1 MAEDSCK
8 PTISHWLKS
17 EYGRCWPLR
26 STGYHLC
33 MPLKSNCVVLRNIF
47 IKNYLL
53 ELSITNT
60 KIPVPKM
67 FEFIKAV
74 VELRLNER
82 IFQEKERNP
91 EPAAPNPHFSFN
103 PNYFHYPTSHN
114 NRLACKVHTQQVDTQ
129 SHKDW
134 GSLVVDQ
141 GFSQEG
147 QETSLTLLQIEMF

>member
-1 MAEDSCK
+1 
-8 PTISHWLKS
+8 
-17 EYGRCWPLR
+17 
-26 STGYHLC
+26 
-33 MPLKSNCVVLRNIF
+33 
-47 IKNYLL
+47 
-53 ELSITNT
+53 
-60 KIPVPKM
+60 M

-147 QETSLTLLQIEMF
+147 QETSLTLLQIEMFQH